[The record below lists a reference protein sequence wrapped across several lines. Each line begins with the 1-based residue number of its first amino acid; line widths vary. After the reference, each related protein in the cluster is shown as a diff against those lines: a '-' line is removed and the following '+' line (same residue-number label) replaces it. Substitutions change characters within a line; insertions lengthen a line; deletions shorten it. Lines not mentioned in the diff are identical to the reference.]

1 MGPMLATG
9 DLIQFT
15 CLGSHIIP
23 MIIAPIPLIGTSPI
37 TNKPTP
43 VCVEGDELP
52 PMLQIPMPY
61 MDGAF
66 TVPGIGTI
74 NLTLPALNL
83 SQIVT
88 HGGKAVLLMGIPFSA
103 TFDVTVPAIQPSAV
117 PLPDMNLS
125 KDLLV
130 TYIPVTLPMVMVMV

>member
-1 MGPMLATG
+1 MGPVLATG

-15 CLGSHIIP
+15 AVGSHIIP
-23 MIIAPIPLIGTSPI
+23 MIIAPLPLIGTSHVC
-37 TNKPTP
+37 KPTP

-52 PMLQIPMPY
+52 PYLQIPMPY

-66 TVPGIGTI
+66 TIPGIGTI

-83 SQIVT
+83 SQIIS
-88 HGGKAVLLMGIPFSA
+88 HGGKAVLLMGVPFSA

-117 PLPDMNLS
+117 PIPDVNLS

-130 TYIPVTLPMVMVMV
+130 TYIPINLPIHMAVM